1 MANRIYNLEEV
12 KKEASDFLNIKKDKN
27 KTTYINYRT
36 SINYFL
42 YYLEFISEEDV
53 IGTDN
58 KEKVLE
64 GFQGSLLKGFNYVVN
79 DVENPVKVKPSAVN
93 THIRRIK
100 TFLNRCLG
108 LTVELA
114 KLNVNKPKYKSLS
127 IEEVELLI
135 KESFNYWYL
144 DKTNFSSEAIE
155 KIEEVRQKNR
165 KYYLTTEEIAELEID
180 VPELE
185 KFKSNNEIAVRNA
198 TLIRFLFNTAFRIN
212 EALTLEVANVYEE
225 GTEYYVNIHEK
236 GKAEGV
242 LTEVAISGT
251 TYYMLQDYINIKTV
265 PSDFVFSSI
274 KASDNGKAKAF
285 NRQNFNKA
293 VIELASYID
302 IKYKGIK
309 LNGKPINI
317 SKTVVNNSSHVFRHS
332 KATYLLNEVKED
344 VVTVKE
350 VLRHSSIDS
359 TLIYLNPKEEAIN
372 KVRIS
377 NDI

>member
-1 MANRIYNLEEV
+1 MANRNYNLEEV

-27 KTTYINYRT
+27 KTTYLNYRT

-42 YYLEFISEEDV
+42 YYLENISEETEL
-53 IGTDN
+53 GTGN

-64 GFQGSLLKGFNYVVN
+64 GFQGSLLKGFIYVVN
-79 DVENPVKVKPSAVN
+79 NVEKPVKVKASAVN

-114 KLNVNKPKYKSLS
+114 KLNVNKPKYKSLT
-127 IEEVELLI
+127 ITEIELLAN
-135 KESFNYWYL
+135 ECSNYW
-144 DKTNFSSEAIE
+144 
-155 KIEEVRQKNR
+155 
-165 KYYLTTEEIAELEID
+165 
-180 VPELE
+180 
-185 KFKSNNEIAVRNA
+185 SNEEIAVRNS

-212 EALTLEVANVYEE
+212 EALTLEVANVISENGSYF
-225 GTEYYVNIHEK
+225 VKIHEK

-242 LTEVAISGT
+242 LTEVAISEN
-251 TYYMLQDYINIKTV
+251 TYNMLMDYINIKSV

-285 NRQNFNKA
+285 SRQQFNKS
-293 VIELASYID
+293 IINLAAYVD
-302 IKYKGIK
+302 NAEGT
-309 LNGKPINI
+309 NI
-317 SKTVVNNSSHVFRHS
+317 SKTVENNSSHVFRHS
-332 KATYLLNEVKED
+332 KATYLLNVVKED

-372 KVRIS
+372 KVRTS